1 MKKKLRITQIKS
13 TIGRDPKQC
22 RVVKGLGL
30 RGPGKSVVRDNSPA
44 VRGMVKKV
52 IHLLKI
58 EEIDG

>member
-13 TIGRDPKQC
+13 TIGRDPKQR

-30 RGPGKSVVRDNSPA
+30 RGLGKSVVRDNSPA